1 MATPY
6 STDQLIDIL
15 AAERLACLN
24 GQRLN
29 LTAAAGNPLI
39 DRFLR
44 TEGMQKFTAY
54 QDFRAAVHEY
64 QREHQVSG
72 IVWRQVTVKQYSLRY
87 PEVHDQLIALPVD
100 LLTLQAAKLSIVDF
114 WHQATSGMDL
124 YLAVDRGKQHQPI
137 QPADVDYT
145 AQRVDWATLTKYEN
159 PERQVGDAAYLE
171 VVLQLGWGLPEEAHY
186 HRSWPESGSEYVHA
200 VNPGTCPLV
209 C

>member
-1 MATPY
+1 MAPPY

-54 QDFRAAVHEY
+54 QDFRAAVHDY

-72 IVWRQVTVKQYSLRY
+72 IVWRQVTVKQHSLQY
-87 PEVHDQLIALPVD
+87 PEVHDQLTALPSD
-100 LLTLQAAKLSIVDF
+100 LITLNAAKRSVLEF
-114 WHQATSGMDL
+114 WHQTTVGMDV
-124 YLAVDRGKQHQPI
+124 YLAVDWGKQHQRI
-137 QPADVDYT
+137 QPQDVDYT
-145 AQRVDWATLTKYEN
+145 AQRADWVTLTKYEN
-159 PERQVGDAAYLE
+159 PERQVGDAPYLE
-171 VVLQLGWGLPEEAHY
+171 LVLQLGWGLPEEAHY
-186 HRSWPESGSEYVHA
+186 RRSWPESGSEYVHA
-200 VNPGTCPLV
+200 VNPGTSPLV
-209 C
+209 S